1 MAILCEDTRAIGYGN
16 ITTCGHLVK
25 IYNIEPYYE
34 TIEVLIDNQQIISGI
49 GNVSVALAPDFTKRA
64 TINLLS
70 KNVAAGTAMIRFAI
84 ESIEVPPPATAA
96 YYLDFYVKPHSWYDV
111 NSAAN
116 AIALK
121 LSDISGSI
129 INELSKAGI
138 IDWQYVSTEV
148 IPESGVNR
156 VTIRTYWNTASAMG
170 IEILVTPL
178 MAFALIVGTAIAIV
192 LLAIGIPF
200 AWSLYK
206 AQQAITQKTYT
217 EPEVGKLLNDIA
229 EKEKVNCKNNNPND
243 PLGYAECVKS
253 GVQSITQAGGDFFG
267 KPTITQ
273 TGEFAASNI
282 DKCIEQ
288 FNLNQISGTQLED
301 CTNKSVD
308 DVTKTITDQT
318 KPTGFEWGSLLLIGV
333 GLLGAY
339 IITKPAEKVIPI
351 IVEREMERRRLEA
364 AGG

>member
-1 MAILCEDTRAIGYGN
+1 MAILCEDTKTISYGY
-16 ITTCGHLVK
+16 TTICGYLVK

-34 TIEVLIDNQQIISGI
+34 TIEILVGNQIISGI

-64 TINLLS
+64 TVNLLS
-70 KNVAAGTAMIRFAI
+70 KNAAAGTATIRFAI
-84 ESIEVPPPATAA
+84 ESIEIPPPPVAA
-96 YYLDFYVKPHSWYDV
+96 YYLDFYVKPHSWYDA
-111 NSAAN
+111 NSATN

-138 IDWQYVSTEV
+138 IDWQYVSSEI

-156 VTIRTYWNTASAMG
+156 VTIRTYWNTTTALG
-170 IEILVTPL
+170 IEILITPAL
-178 MAFALIVGTAIAIV
+178 AFALIVGTAIAIV
-192 LLAIGIPF
+192 ILAIGIPF
-200 AWSLYK
+200 AWNLFKAGQSL
-206 AQQAITQKTYT
+206 TQKTYT

-229 EKEKVNCKNNNPND
+229 EKEKVNCKANFAGD
-243 PLGYAECVKS
+243 SLGYAECVKS
-253 GVQSITQAGGDFFG
+253 GLQSVTQAGGDFFDN
-267 KPTITQ
+267 PTMTQ

-288 FNLNQISGTQLED
+288 FNLGQINGTQLED
-301 CTNKSVD
+301 CTNKAVG
-308 DVTKTITDQT
+308 DVTKTITNQT
-318 KPTGFEWGSLLLIGV
+318 KPKGTEWGSLLLIGA

-339 IITKPAEKVIPI
+339 IITRPVEKVIPI

>member
-1 MAILCEDTRAIGYGN
+1 MAILCEGTIAIGYGN
-16 ITTCGHLVK
+16 ISICGHLIK

-34 TIEVLIDNQQIISGI
+34 TIEVLIDNQQIIPGI
-49 GNVSVALAPDFTKRA
+49 GNVAVSLAPDFTKRA
-64 TINLLS
+64 VISLLS
-70 KNVAAGTAMIRFAI
+70 KNAAAGSATIYFALEDI
-84 ESIEVPPPATAA
+84 PPPPPVAA

-111 NSAAN
+111 NGAAN
-116 AIALK
+116 EITLK
-121 LSDISGSI
+121 ISDISGSI

-138 IDWQYVSTEV
+138 IDWQYVSSEV
-148 IPESGVNR
+148 IQETGANK

-170 IEILVTPL
+170 IQILITPVL
-178 MAFALIVGTAIAIV
+178 AFALIVGTALAIV
-192 LLAIGIPF
+192 ILAIGIPF

-217 EPEVGKLLNDIA
+217 EPEVGQLLNDIA

-253 GVQSITQAGGDFFG
+253 GVQSITQAGGDFFD

-273 TGEFAASNI
+273 TGEFAASNV

-288 FNLNQISGTQLED
+288 FNLGQISGTQLED

-308 DVTKTITDQT
+308 AVKKTITDQT
-318 KPTGFEWGSLLLIGV
+318 KPTGFEWGSLLLLGA
-333 GLLGAY
+333 GLGLAY
-339 IITKPAEKVIPI
+339 IITRPVEKAIPI
-351 IVEREMERRRLEA
+351 IYEREMERRRLGA